1 MLVADGYRYLRSS
14 HPFTNRCCSGDQV
27 DERIDAGVN
36 QGLDLGPVCLRIRIT
51 GVSAGQQAAGYDPV
65 AGGGGWDR
73 TRRSQLEG
81 IACIVVHRVT

>member
-14 HPFTNRCCSGDQV
+14 HPFTNRCCSGDQI
-27 DERIDAGVN
+27 DERAGAGVD
-36 QGLDLGPVCLRIRIT
+36 QGLDLGPVLIRVGIARL
-51 GVSAGQQAAGYDPV
+51 SAGQQAAGYDPV
-65 AGGGGWDR
+65 AGGGGRDR